1 MKNFFKVL
9 LLSLLLT
16 TYGAFAADL
25 GTAKA
30 QGLVGEQN
38 DGYLGLV
45 KSDAPADV
53 KKLVADVNVQRKT
66 HFSEIAAKNGI
77 AASEAAKVFA
87 REAVQR
93 TVSGNYVQNASGAWV
108 RK

>member
-9 LLSLLLT
+9 LLSVLLVT
-16 TYGAFAADL
+16 TGAFAADL
-25 GTAKA
+25 ATAKS
-30 QGLVGEQN
+30 QGMIGEQS

-53 KKLVADVNVQRKT
+53 KKLVVEVNGQRKA

-77 AASEAAKVFA
+77 PVSEAAKVFA
-87 REAVQR
+87 REAAQR
-93 TVSGNYVQNASGAWV
+93 TLPGNYVQNASGAWV